1 VFKGATITMRAG
13 LGLALLLPWFAIASA
28 QPKAKSGVDIRKL
41 PKPPGAVQ
49 GKPYSGELRSET
61 NGDLPDGTRITQTY
75 LRSKEYRDSR
85 GRTRREESIP
95 PDSKNALQVIT
106 IYDPAAMVEYVLEP
120 EKRIAHRFTLK
131 ESPPA
136 RVSLGPP
143 EVSPIEGSSPDI
155 AANVTAKLET
165 LELQVI
171 EGFPAEGVRRT
182 LTIGDTSLLGDRGP
196 THLVIDTW
204 TATDLQIIVLERD
217 SNSGA
222 GGSSETSTRMT
233 NLRREE
239 QPASLFEVPPSYRM
253 NDELEDFIIG
263 SPVRGRTSPPQV
275 ISRTTAKYTAEALRS
290 GIQGKVLLS
299 ATVDKS
305 GKVRDVQME
314 HSLDPGLDQEAI
326 KAIRQW
332 RFQPGREA
340 GHAVEVDVRMEVTF
354 GLN

>member
-1 VFKGATITMRAG
+1 LFKVATTNIRAG
-13 LGLALLLPWFAIASA
+13 LGLALLFLWFAIASG
-28 QPKAKSGVDIRKL
+28 QPQAKSGVDIRKL
-41 PKPPGAVQ
+41 SKPPGAVLA
-49 GKPYSGELRSET
+49 KPYSGELRSET
-61 NGDLPDGTRITQTY
+61 TGTLRDGTRITQNY
-75 LRSKEYRDSR
+75 LRSKEYRDSQ

-95 PDSKNALQVIT
+95 PDSNDALQVIT

-131 ESPPA
+131 EAPPA

-143 EVSPIEGSSPDI
+143 EVSPIEGVSPDI
-155 AANVTAKLET
+155 AGNVTARIDPLEP
-165 LELQVI
+165 QVI
-171 EGFPAEGVRRT
+171 DGFAAEGVRRT
-182 LTIGDTSLLGDRGP
+182 LTIGDTSPLGDRGP
-196 THLVIDTW
+196 TNLVIDTW
-204 TATDLQIIVLERD
+204 TAADLQIIVLERD
-217 SNSGA
+217 SNSGR

-239 QPASLFEVPPSYRM
+239 QPASLFEVPPGYRM
-253 NDELEDFIIG
+253 NDELEDFIIS
-263 SPVRGRTSPPQV
+263 SPVRGRTSPPQI

-305 GKVRDVQME
+305 GKVRDVQVE
-314 HSLDPGLDQEAI
+314 HSLDPSLDQEAI

-332 RFQPGREA
+332 RFQPGRES
-340 GHAVEVDVRMEVTF
+340 GHAVEVDVRMEITF